1 VSDEAVSAGQ
11 RERIYVSAPR
21 LREVRIEIYRM
32 GWPGGKGGR
41 EVLRTGSL
49 AIAPQPGC
57 SHRLATGLT
66 ECHWRPTLSF
76 RVPPALPSGVYIAKL
91 TGRGAARDC
100 LFVVLASDPQPLL
113 AHVPTSTYQA

>member
-1 VSDEAVSAGQ
+1 
-11 RERIYVSAPR
+11 

-32 GWPGGKGGR
+32 GWYGGKGGR

-57 SHRLATGLT
+57 SHRLATGADGVSLAANA
-66 ECHWRPTLSF
+66 SF